1 MSSEKRM
8 QRLNPPE
15 QLRGEELR
23 QWLESQRDELRN
35 HFKSQPEHLP
45 SKETVGGEELPLQ

>member
-15 QLRGEELR
+15 QLKGEELR
-23 QWLESQRDELRN
+23 QWLESQRNELRN

-45 SKETVGGEELPLQ
+45 QSERVGSEDLPLQ